1 MQTQTKD
8 PFDKLST
15 LEETTQKIC
24 PAQDYINDTLIYGYL
39 ESLSKQ
45 WMFMTG
51 THRLK
56 RDVLFEDEARKKFKF
71 QELRKSAPIQG
82 LTPDIMKKC
91 FASKTVAQT
100 KYLMNEL
107 REYIAR
113 FIYLD
118 NPRQYT
124 LLATWIMSTYHFKGF
139 THFPYLWLHAEKG
152 SGKSTL
158 LNLLSKL
165 AFNGLLV
172 DAASSTSAQ
181 YRMIEMASPTLLID
195 EFEMMDKTKDM
206 DLNKILRSGFYMDG
220 KITKNK
226 KQKDEYEPEL
236 ISVYS
241 PKALA
246 SINDIQDTLKER
258 CITIRMFKKPK
269 SATRYKFNPKEEN
282 LQIQYLKEKL
292 YRYGL
297 MHAPEVIA
305 KYAGKSTNIALPDHI
320 GDREQDLWL
329 PLVTVT
335 FHIDLEHET
344 TYTDELLEL
353 MDKSSEQRKY
363 ENVLNHEATK
373 VIIALHRLVTTTG
386 PDHVDGVTQWY
397 CNDTIYQ
404 FFNAKENRELTRL
417 MSRVTLG
424 KKLANLNLHQ
434 QTMNIGKTRRYYN
447 ISSVIVQDL
456 AERYDIPS
464 EYLNM

>member
-1 MQTQTKD
+1 MKKLTKT

-39 ESLSKQ
+39 ESSSKQ

-51 THRLK
+51 TYRLK
-56 RDVLFEDEARKKFKF
+56 RDVLFEDEARKEFKF

-82 LTPDIMKKC
+82 LSPEIMKKC

-100 KYLMNEL
+100 KFLMNEL
-107 REYIAR
+107 REYIAQ

-118 NPRQYT
+118 NPRLYT

-165 AFNGLLV
+165 TFNGLLI

-195 EFEMMDKTKDM
+195 EFEMMDKTIDT

-226 KQKDEYEPEL
+226 KQKDDFEPEL

-246 SINDIQDTLKER
+246 SISDIQDTLKER

-269 SATRYKFNPKEEN
+269 SEARRKFNPREEQM
-282 LQIQYLKEKL
+282 QIQYLKEKL

-297 MHAPEVIA
+297 MHAPEIIA
-305 KYAGKSTNIALPDHI
+305 KYAGKSTNMVLPDHI
-320 GDREQDLWL
+320 SDREQDLWL

-344 TYTDELLEL
+344 TFTDELLEVI
-353 MDKSSEQRKY
+353 DTSSDQRKY
-363 ENVLNHEATK
+363 ENVLNHDATK
-373 VIIALHRLVTTTG
+373 VIIALHRLVTTTS
-386 PDHVDGVTQWY
+386 PDHVDGETQWY
-397 CNDTIYQ
+397 CNDTIYR
-404 FFNAKENRELTRL
+404 FFNEKENRELTKY

-424 KKLANLNLHQ
+424 KKLANLNLQ
-434 QTMNIGKTRRYYN
+434 QETINRGKARRYYS
-447 ISSVIVQDL
+447 ISSEIVQHL
-456 AERYDIPS
+456 AERFDIPN